1 MACAGAHVDDPVCV
15 RHDRLMVLDDD
26 DGATGVHN
34 PVQQREHGLD
44 IGRVKPN
51 GRLVKDNDAAFLA
64 QVDGKLEPLALASG
78 QGGQRL
84 TESEITEANVR
95 QPRQDS
101 GCGQ

>member
-1 MACAGAHVDDPVCV
+1 MSARQSPPVRHHLRRRSDEHDATAVMACAGAHVDDPVGV

-26 DGATGVHN
+26 DGATGVHK

-64 QVDGKLEPLALASG
+64 QVVG
-78 QGGQRL
+78 
-84 TESEITEANVR
+84 
-95 QPRQDS
+95 
-101 GCGQ
+101 